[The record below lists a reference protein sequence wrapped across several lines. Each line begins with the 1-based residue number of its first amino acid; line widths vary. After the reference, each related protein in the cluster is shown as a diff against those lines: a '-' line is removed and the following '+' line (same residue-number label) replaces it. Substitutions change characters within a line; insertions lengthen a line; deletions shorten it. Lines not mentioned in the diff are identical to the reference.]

1 MSDTATRYGFVSR
14 FFHWIMALGF
24 AWMLFTAISRFIDK
38 DSALTKAIFYY
49 HTQVGFTILWM
60 AVLRILWG
68 ISQSKNRPKN
78 DALVKAGHGVMYLL
92 MLVVPALA
100 LGRAFGSD
108 RGFSYFGITIF
119 EPIGVKTEWLVNLGN
134 ALHGN
139 LGWFFFLI
147 IIGHIVMAIKHKLAG
162 PEHNVLPRML

>member
-1 MSDTATRYGFVSR
+1 MGDTATRYGFISR
-14 FFHWIMALGF
+14 FFHWVMALGF

-68 ISQSKNRPKN
+68 IAQSKNRPKN
-78 DALVKAGHGVMYLL
+78 DALVKAGHGLMYLL

-100 LGRAFGSD
+100 LGRYFGAD
-108 RGFSYFGITIF
+108 RDFSYFGLTIL
-119 EPIGVKTEWLVNLGN
+119 EKTGVETEWLVDLGN

-139 LGWFFFLI
+139 LGWFFFFI
-147 IIGHIVMAIKHKLAG
+147 IFGHIAMAIKHKLAG
-162 PEHNVLPRML
+162 PEHDVLPRML